1 MVDERLPAWYDLS
14 PQQDNNS
21 KEIAVFTV
29 SQTPYVARGVM
40 RLTKRE
46 REILRLVAV
55 GLSNSQVGK
64 NLFIEETTVKFH
76 LSSIY
81 RKLNAHNRTQ
91 AVHVARLNH
100 LIV

>member
-1 MVDERLPAWYDLS
+1 M
-14 PQQDNNS
+14 
-21 KEIAVFTV
+21 FTV
-29 SQTPYVARGVM
+29 QQTPYVARGVM

-46 REILRLVAV
+46 REILKLVAV
-55 GLSNSQVGK
+55 GLSNAQVGK

-76 LSSIY
+76 LNSIY
-81 RKLNAHNRTQ
+81 RKLNSHNRTQ